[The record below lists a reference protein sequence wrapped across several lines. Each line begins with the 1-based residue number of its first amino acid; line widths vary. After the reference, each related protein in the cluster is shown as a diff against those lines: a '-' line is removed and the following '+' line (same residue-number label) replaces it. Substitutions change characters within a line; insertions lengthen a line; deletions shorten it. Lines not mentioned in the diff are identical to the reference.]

1 MSSLRRR
8 TLWRVMLVLV
18 LGSALLAL
26 YNYHDSRHEIAEV
39 YDAHLAQNA
48 RLLQGVLSLPLHEQH
63 REDLYQALDVAL
75 GKAGRR
81 GVGHPYE
88 SKLAFQVWRDDGPLL
103 VRTPSAP
110 AFVTPPATPGFSD
123 VVVDGRQWRSFV
135 LPVPDQHWIIW
146 VGERSDVRADLVGRI
161 VRHTLLPFL
170 LGSLALALLVW
181 LAIGRGLMPLQNMAQ
196 VIRGRHAESL
206 APLQLVPLPREL
218 EPMQAAINRLLAQIE
233 QLLRREHRFIADA
246 AHEMRT
252 PLAILRLHAQNAQ
265 TATSEEERQKALGFL
280 IAGVDRLGR
289 VVNQLLTLARL
300 EPRLAQHNREVIDLE
315 ELVTEHLAELTP
327 WILEQGQ
334 EPSLD
339 IAPGDYHLA
348 TDASAL
354 VIALQNLLTNAVNHS
369 PPGGRIRVSLAQVEE
384 QVLLCVEDEG
394 PGIDEADLERVFE
407 RFYSKDSA
415 NGAGLGL
422 SIVSMI
428 AKRLGG
434 SVQLCNVA
442 PHGLRA
448 TLRLEAGTSQ

>member
-48 RLLQGVLSLPLHEQH
+48 RLLQGVLSLPLHGQR
-63 REDLYQALDVAL
+63 REDLYQAFDAAL

-81 GVGHPYE
+81 RVGHPYE
-88 SKLAFQVWRDDGPLL
+88 SKLAFQVWSDDG
-103 VRTPSAP
+103 VVMVNTPSAP
-110 AFVTPPATPGFSD
+110 TFVTRPSTPGFSD
-123 VVVDGRQWRSFV
+123 LVVDGRKWRSFV
-135 LPVPDQHWIIW
+135 LPVPEQHWVIW
-146 VGERSDVRADLVGRI
+146 VGERSDVRDDLVGRI

-181 LAIGRGLMPLQNMAQ
+181 LAIGRALMPLQNMAQ
-196 VIRGRHAESL
+196 VIRARHAESL

-218 EPMQAAINRLLAQIE
+218 EPMQAAINRLLTQIE

-265 TATSEEERQKALGFL
+265 GATTEEERQKALGFL

-300 EPRLAQHNREVIDLE
+300 EPRLAQRTRERVDLE
-315 ELVTEHLAELTP
+315 ALVTDHLAQLAP

-348 TDASAL
+348 TDAGAL
-354 VIALQNLLTNAVNHS
+354 AIALQNLVTNAVNHS
-369 PPGGRIRVSLAQVEE
+369 PPGGRVRVSLARVGE

-407 RFYSKDSA
+407 RFYSKDSS

-448 TLRLEAGTSQ
+448 TLRLEAGTPQ